1 MKVSAKYAV
10 LFLAGWALALPAA
23 ADEIRLKDGKKLYG
37 AIVAYEDNMFKVKT
51 DFGYVLV
58 EKDKIAAIIPTTPA
72 QPKPEAKPAAKKEA
86 APETKPVEAAA
97 KEETTPKAEPAVA
110 SASEAKAEAKPAKAT
125 ETTPRGKREKSAAK
139 EVKPG
144 PAVGPRAATPV
155 AAGASAASVPTGAT
169 APAAAIAPAPTT
181 TAGAEAPPAPPKAP
195 EPPAN
200 REEIQG
206 NLYINHTH
214 GFRMYK
220 APGWNLLE
228 DARQALPHAIV
239 AMGTSDETTL
249 LVVGR
254 EKLKTSETL
263 DAAAT
268 EVEQKLSEV
277 YENYRRLSEKKTE
290 VSGLHAKEI
299 RYRGTADGRDWSGR
313 LVTVARGNEVF
324 TVLGMTYAD
333 SDLIQIQ
340 ENVIGRAITS
350 LDFST
355 H

>member
-1 MKVSAKYAV
+1 MDISAKRLGMLLV
-10 LFLAGWALALPAA
+10 VCALALPAA
-23 ADEIRLKDGKKLYG
+23 ADEIRLKDGKKLHG
-37 AIVAYEDNMFKVKT
+37 VIVAYEDNMFKVKT

-58 EKDKIAAIIPTTPA
+58 EKDKIAAIIPTGPTTPA
-72 QPKPEAKPAAKKEA
+72 QPKSETKPAAK
-86 APETKPVEAAA
+86 

-110 SASEAKAEAKPAKAT
+110 SGNEAKPEAKPTKAK
-125 ETTPRGKREKSAAK
+125 ETAAHGKPEKTAAK
-139 EVKPG
+139 DVKPG
-144 PAVGPRAATPV
+144 PAMGPAAPASTAPGT
-155 AAGASAASVPTGAT
+155 AAPTAGT
-169 APAAAIAPAPTT
+169 APASTT
-181 TAGAEAPPAPPKAP
+181 TAAVEAPAAPPKEP
-195 EPPAN
+195 ETPAN
-200 REEIQG
+200 HEEIQG
-206 NLYINHTH
+206 NQYINHTYS
-214 GFRMYK
+214 FRMYK

-239 AMGTSDETTL
+239 AMGTSDESTL

-254 EKLKTSETL
+254 EKLKTSETPE
-263 DAAAT
+263 AAAT

-277 YENYRRLSEKKTE
+277 YVNYRRLAEKKTE

-313 LVTVARGNEVF
+313 LVTIARGNEVF

-340 ENVIGRAITS
+340 ENVIARAIAS
-350 LDFST
+350 LDFSA

>member
-1 MKVSAKYAV
+1 M
-10 LFLAGWALALPAA
+10 LLAAGALALPAA

-37 AIVAYEDNMFKVKT
+37 VIVAYEDNMFKVKT

-72 QPKPEAKPAAKKEA
+72 QPKPETKPAAKK
-86 APETKPVEAAA
+86 VEAPAA
-97 KEETTPKAEPAVA
+97 KAEPAVA
-110 SASEAKAEAKPAKAT
+110 SASEVKPEAKPAKAKDVDLHGKPEKVAT
-125 ETTPRGKREKSAAK
+125 KETKTGTGSTAPVNGPTASTAAATTSATNPPAATAA
-139 EVKPG
+139 PG
-144 PAVGPRAATPV
+144 PD
-155 AAGASAASVPTGAT
+155 
-169 APAAAIAPAPTT
+169 APAAAPKEP
-181 TAGAEAPPAPPKAP
+181 EAPV
-195 EPPAN
+195 N

-206 NLYINHTH
+206 NLYVNHTY

-220 APGWNLLE
+220 APSWELLE

-239 AMGTSDETTL
+239 AMGTSDESTL

-263 DAAAT
+263 DAAAK
-268 EVEQKLSEV
+268 EVEEKLSEV
-277 YENYRRLSEKKTE
+277 YANYRRLSEKKTAM
-290 VSGLHAKEI
+290 SGLHAKEI

-313 LVTVARGNEVF
+313 LVTIARGNEVF

-333 SDLIQIQ
+333 DDLIQIQ
-340 ENVIGRAITS
+340 ENVIARAIAS
-350 LDFST
+350 LDFAQ